1 MINGNMIGNGAA
13 PLKTV
18 IIEDADG
25 NEMVGV
31 VTGSEVIFTATD
43 NDVRSGS
50 VYASDGG
57 ISTGTKDIPIYY
69 ARCGRKFVLA
79 GQTATL
85 AVPEYDYTHLMII
98 ISTYDTSVDQSVSPT
113 YISVDD
119 GVYAVGNNTKL
130 ANITVDSDNEQINF
144 GITVDQK
151 SVLRYFVMKEEY

>member
-43 NDVRSGS
+43 NDVRSGF

-57 ISTGTKDIPIYY
+57 ISTGTKDIPAYRTYTGQEIILPGSGKGVQRVREWPGF
-69 ARCGRKFVLA
+69 AHRK
-79 GQTATL
+79 
-85 AVPEYDYTHLMII
+85 M
-98 ISTYDTSVDQSVSPT
+98 VD
-113 YISVDD
+113 IF
-119 GVYAVGNNTKL
+119 
-130 ANITVDSDNEQINF
+130 DSQLPA
-144 GITVDQK
+144 QAC
-151 SVLRYFVMKEEY
+151 